1 MMNHIYRYIYIYSTS
16 WFIAICYRY
25 VLYFTTKS
33 PQYHWYMTGFEKLGL
48 AHELILR
55 IFSQGQA
62 SRGVSEIQN
71 IDGNNIEN
79 AR

>member
-1 MMNHIYRYIYIYSTS
+1 
-16 WFIAICYRY
+16 
-25 VLYFTTKS
+25 
-33 PQYHWYMTGFEKLGL
+33 MTGFEKLGL

-71 IDGNNIEN
+71 IDGNNPKMPDDVQSNQVRPSGKLTWLLKIAIEIVDSPIKN
-79 AR
+79 CDFQ

>member
-1 MMNHIYRYIYIYSTS
+1 
-16 WFIAICYRY
+16 
-25 VLYFTTKS
+25 
-33 PQYHWYMTGFEKLGL
+33 MTGFEKLGL